1 VSAALLP
8 AAHLAALLLL
18 PFPVVG
24 LVNRTKAIW
33 AGRKGPRILQS
44 ASDLRRLL
52 RKRPVYS
59 VTTTAV
65 FRVGPLILLAT
76 TLVSGLVAPVLGA
89 VAPVSFPFDFVF
101 FAYLWGLGRFAL
113 VVAALDTGSSFEGMG
128 ASREATYAALL
139 EPTLFLAL
147 GTLAAATGRTTFAE
161 LLQLGLGGPAQAVI
175 GLGVLV
181 ALFVVLQVEGA
192 RVPVDDPTTHLE
204 LTMIHEVMVLDHSGP
219 DLAAV
224 QYAAAMKLTVC
235 AALVAT
241 LLNPLRGAGG
251 LAAAALNLALTAAVA
266 VLVGCVE
273 SLTARLRLK
282 AVPLYVLAGAASAF
296 VALLTT
302 AWWLGGG
309 R

>member
-1 VSAALLP
+1 VSAALLA

-59 VTTTAV
+59 GATTAA
-65 FRVGPLILLAT
+65 FRVGPLLLLAT
-76 TLVSGLVAPVLGA
+76 TLVSGLVAPLLGG
-89 VAPVSFPFDFVF
+89 VAPVSFPYDFVV

-113 VVAALDTGSSFEGMG
+113 IVAALDTGSAFEGMG
-128 ASREATYAALL
+128 ASREATFAALL

-147 GTLAAATGRTTFAE
+147 GTMAAATGRTTFASM
-161 LLQLGLGGPAQAVI
+161 LQLGFGSPAQVGI
-175 GLGVLV
+175 SVGVAV

-192 RVPVDDPTTHLE
+192 RVPIDDPTTHLE
-204 LTMIHEVMVLDHSGP
+204 LTMIHEVMILDHSGP

-241 LLNPLRGAGG
+241 LVNPLGPAGG
-251 LAAAALNLALTAAVA
+251 LAAAALNLALVGVVA
-266 VLVGCVE
+266 VVIGCVE

-282 AVPLYVLAGAASAF
+282 AVPLYVLVGAASAS

-302 AWWLGGG
+302 AWWQGGG